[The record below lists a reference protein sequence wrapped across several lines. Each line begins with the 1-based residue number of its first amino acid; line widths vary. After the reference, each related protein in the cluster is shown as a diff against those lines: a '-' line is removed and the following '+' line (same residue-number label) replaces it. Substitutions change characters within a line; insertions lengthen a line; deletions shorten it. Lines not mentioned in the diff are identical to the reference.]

1 MKRISLI
8 AKKVTTYVNS
18 ALRERKINRII
29 EAALD
34 KAETNALEA
43 EDEAEQILDSL
54 GEVADNDT
62 LINNKLNAFIKALE
76 KAENWRNTKSKI
88 ETFKARLNEE
98 VVVDNK
104 QE

>member
-1 MKRISLI
+1 MKRISII

-34 KAETNALEA
+34 KAETNTLEA

-54 GEVADNDT
+54 GEVADNDSA
-62 LINNKLNAFIKALE
+62 INDKLNAFIKALE
-76 KAENWRNTKSKI
+76 KAENWRNTKAKI
-88 ETFKARLNEE
+88 EQFKERLNEE
-98 VVVDNK
+98 VPVEEN
-104 QE
+104 

>member
-62 LINNKLNAFIKALE
+62 LINDKLNAFIKALE
-76 KAENWRNTKSKI
+76 KAENWSNTKSKI

-98 VVVDNK
+98 VVVDDK

>member
-62 LINNKLNAFIKALE
+62 LINDKLNAFIKALD

-88 ETFKARLNEE
+88 ETFKTRLNEE
-98 VVVDNK
+98 VVVDDK

>member
-1 MKRISLI
+1 MKRISII

-54 GEVADNDT
+54 GEVADNDSA
-62 LINNKLNAFIKALE
+62 INDKLNAFIKALE
-76 KAENWRNTKSKI
+76 NAENWRNTKAKI
-88 ETFKARLNEE
+88 EQFKERLNEE
-98 VVVDNK
+98 VPVEEN
-104 QE
+104 